1 MIQRGG
7 RGQFTRNA
15 RSAGGLYGSTR
26 RPPSRRQLLLGAL
39 GIGALVLFGFL
50 AFSWFT
56 GGGCSKP
63 YCPSNKDLKAP
74 DGFELVTKIYQ
85 LNKSQGAVPQDKQM
99 TVQLPLLQPTTDGRN
114 LNFYRYVAS
123 SDTWEPITTALLDA
137 QGKIVSA
144 SFDDRPDIMAA
155 MRRQSAA
162 GQVVAYL
169 QHNAP
174 LNKDAVGQITILHT
188 FDFKPASDGTVTGE
202 LSTTVKPDASFA
214 FYPVISASLADRGS
228 IPIVAGI
235 FSNAQSRSNHVQQI
249 VKKVNDLQLKGIDI
263 AYLDLPADQRTSFAL
278 FIGELAQTLHT
289 QGKMLTVTVPCPLQA
304 QDRIDDGAYDWAALG
319 AAADVLEIAPY
330 RDQSDYRSVVPAV
343 LQYLTGLVNPNKL
356 VLTVSPY
363 ATEKAPDGIR
373 TLALTEAMSIA
384 SSMAVRTGT
393 DNKLTTNSNV
403 DVVGVNIDKSENL
416 SGLIWQPQTATVAF
430 TYKLNGGRTVWL
442 ENFFS
447 IGFKL
452 EFISRFKLGGV
463 AVEDASQNDLLGDI
477 WPALTPFIASG
488 QPILM
493 QPNPADLV
501 PKWTASKGTL
511 DGGQRGSVKWT
522 TPSDPGNY
530 TVDLTL
536 SDGVSLFQNEISVNV
551 QPKDN
556 AAPRTTNPGSTPGTS
571 AN

>member
-15 RSAGGLYGSTR
+15 RSAGGLYGSAR
-26 RPPSRRQLLLGAL
+26 RPPTRRQLLFAAGGIAALLVVIFLG
-39 GIGALVLFGFL
+39 
-50 AFSWFT
+50 FSWFG

-63 YCPSNKDLKAP
+63 YCPSSQSLKAP
-74 DGFELVTKIYQ
+74 DGFELVTKVYE
-85 LNKSQGAVPQDKQM
+85 LNKKQAAAPQGTQD
-99 TVQLPLLQPTTDGRN
+99 TVQLSLLQPTTDGRN
-114 LNFYRYVAS
+114 LSFYRYLAT
-123 SDTWEPITTALLDA
+123 SDTWEPITTAILDA
-137 QGKIVSA
+137 QGKQVSA
-144 SFDDRPDIMAA
+144 SFDDTPAVMAV
-155 MRRQSAA
+155 MRRQSAT

-169 QHNAP
+169 QHNAQ
-174 LNKDAVGQITILHT
+174 LNRDAVGQITILHT
-188 FDFKPASDGTVTGE
+188 FDFKPASDGTITGD
-202 LSTTVKPDASFA
+202 LSTTVKTDASFA

-249 VKKVNDLQLKGIDI
+249 MKKVNDLQLKGIDI

-278 FIGELAQTLHT
+278 FIGELAQALHT
-289 QGKMLTVTVPCPLQA
+289 QGKMLTITVPSPLKA

-330 RDQSDYRSVVPAV
+330 RDQSTYRTVMPDV

-384 SSMAVRTGT
+384 STMAVRTGT

-416 SGLIWQPQTATVAF
+416 SGITWQPDTATVAF
-430 TYKLNGGRTVWL
+430 TYKLNGGRTVWI

-452 EFISRFKLGGV
+452 EFISRYKLGGL
-463 AVEDASQNDLLGDI
+463 AVEDASDNVLLGNI

-493 QPNPADLV
+493 QPNPDDLV

-511 DGGQRGSVKWT
+511 NGGQRGSVTWT
-522 TPSDPGNY
+522 TPADAGNY

-536 SDGVSLFQNEISVNV
+536 SDGVSLFQSEISVNV

-556 AAPRTTNPGSTPGTS
+556 TAPRTTTPGTTS
-571 AN
+571 N